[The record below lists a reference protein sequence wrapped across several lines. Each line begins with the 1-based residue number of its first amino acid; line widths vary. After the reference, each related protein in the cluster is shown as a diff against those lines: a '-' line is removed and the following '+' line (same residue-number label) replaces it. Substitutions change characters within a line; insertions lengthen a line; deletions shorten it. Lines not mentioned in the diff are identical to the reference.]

1 MKPTTLLLVLLGFL
15 SPAQAE
21 PELVTPLSKYTAIV
35 LTHGDEYEIRPIPE
49 GLKAPEGLSIQVESV
64 KDGSATCLVVNNTG
78 KPVHYMGEQESPI
91 YDLEK
96 RAEDGKW
103 VKVEMWMDCAE
114 GLTQAT
120 LPDRH
125 CRRFRIEAR
134 DPLVKVRMD
143 CYTRIPKT
151 ADEDKA
157 FKETAWS
164 KEIHLESGK
173 SVPAVPAK

>member
-15 SPAQAE
+15 SPAHAG
-21 PELVTPLSKYTAIV
+21 PELVNPLAKYTAIV
-35 LTHGDEYEIRPIPE
+35 LTHGDEYEIRPIPD
-49 GLKAPEGLSIQVESV
+49 GLKAPEGLSIHVESV
-64 KDGSATCLVVNNTG
+64 KDGSATCLLVNNTG

-114 GLTQAT
+114 GLTRTT

-134 DPLVKVRMD
+134 DPVVKVKMD
-143 CYTRIPKT
+143 CYTRIPEKVEEIQAST
-151 ADEDKA
+151 
-157 FKETAWS
+157 ETAWS
-164 KEIHLESGK
+164 KEIHLGEK
-173 SVPAVPAK
+173 KPAPATPAK